1 MLFVLYREKVLGKLR
16 EGAKPMTKQV
26 KDAELEI
33 QNKISLSIDD
43 FEDVDFWKTLLK
55 RLDVP
60 QGSEEIFFKAQ
71 DVTYSN

>member
-1 MLFVLYREKVLGKLR
+1 
-16 EGAKPMTKQV
+16 MTKKV

-33 QNKISLSIDD
+33 EDKISLSIDD

-60 QGSEEIFFKAQ
+60 QDSEEIFFKPQ
-71 DVTYSN
+71 DLTYSN

>member
-1 MLFVLYREKVLGKLR
+1 
-16 EGAKPMTKQV
+16 MTKKV

-33 QNKISLSIDD
+33 EDKISLSIDD

-60 QGSEEIFFKAQ
+60 NDSEEIFFKAQ

>member
-1 MLFVLYREKVLGKLR
+1 MLEGELIGFVNYWDLERE
-16 EGAKPMTKQV
+16 MTKKV

-33 QNKISLSIDD
+33 EDKISLSIDD

-60 QGSEEIFFKAQ
+60 NDSEEIFFKAQ

>member
-1 MLFVLYREKVLGKLR
+1 MIGFVNYWDLERE
-16 EGAKPMTKQV
+16 MTKKV

-33 QNKISLSIDD
+33 EDKISLSIDD

-60 QGSEEIFFKAQ
+60 NDSEEIFFKAQ